1 MKKLFTLLLAVS
13 LLFSI
18 AATSAAAEGTGGT
31 MYPNPLQDVRVRQ
44 ALWYAIDMDAIV
56 DALWNGTVTAAHKS
70 LVPEGYWQANGLTE
84 YTYNPEKAK
93 ELLAEAG
100 WDGSR
105 TLKAVYYTGNLLDTI
120 TAIQAYW
127 NDVGVKMEFQLL
139 TDNLTALLWTPSADG
154 MHSAVDWDLCF
165 AGTNALTL
173 GEFYNRHHSTAVNNS
188 TVKPD
193 ETLDKLIEASRVAV
207 TKEDQ
212 KVAYDA
218 IQVYENER
226 VPVIPMFY
234 IPSWVVTSKH
244 LDMQGNPVGN
254 DQFSYRKNILDWT
267 TDREDR
273 TLYTNTGAVNALEHP
288 ATNPGL
294 FWHQEIVFDRLLNA
308 DESLAPTDGSLAES
322 YEVSADGKTI
332 AFKIRENVKWH
343 DGTPFTAEDVAWTF
357 RYYPTVPGAN
367 TVMTDVVN
375 DAKAIT
381 VDGNDGFA
389 AKPVGTGPF
398 KVETVKLGEY
408 TILSRNADYFMPG
421 TGNIEKL
428 YLYPSTDAG
437 DENLITN
444 AKAGM
449 IDYAFCKD
457 STQVQQLLEMSDY
470 TVYTVNVTFPRY
482 IFVNMFER

>member
-18 AATSAAAEGTGGT
+18 AVTSAAAEGTGGT

-70 LVPEGYWQANGLTE
+70 LVPEGYWQADGLTE

-93 ELLAEAG
+93 ELLAEVG

-193 ETLDKLIEASRVAV
+193 ETLDKLIEA
-207 TKEDQ
+207 
-212 KVAYDA
+212 
-218 IQVYENER
+218 
-226 VPVIPMFY
+226 
-234 IPSWVVTSKH
+234 
-244 LDMQGNPVGN
+244 L
-254 DQFSYRKNILDWT
+254 
-267 TDREDR
+267 
-273 TLYTNTGAVNALEHP
+273 
-288 ATNPGL
+288 
-294 FWHQEIVFDRLLNA
+294 
-308 DESLAPTDGSLAES
+308 SL
-322 YEVSADGKTI
+322 I
-332 AFKIRENVKWH
+332 HI
-343 DGTPFTAEDVAWTF
+343 
-357 RYYPTVPGAN
+357 
-367 TVMTDVVN
+367 
-375 DAKAIT
+375 
-381 VDGNDGFA
+381 
-389 AKPVGTGPF
+389 
-398 KVETVKLGEY
+398 
-408 TILSRNADYFMPG
+408 
-421 TGNIEKL
+421 
-428 YLYPSTDAG
+428 
-437 DENLITN
+437 
-444 AKAGM
+444 
-449 IDYAFCKD
+449 
-457 STQVQQLLEMSDY
+457 
-470 TVYTVNVTFPRY
+470 
-482 IFVNMFER
+482 

>member
-70 LVPEGYWQANGLTE
+70 LVPEGYWQADGLTE

-127 NDVGVKMEFQLL
+127 NDV
-139 TDNLTALLWTPSADG
+139 
-154 MHSAVDWDLCF
+154 
-165 AGTNALTL
+165 
-173 GEFYNRHHSTAVNNS
+173 
-188 TVKPD
+188 
-193 ETLDKLIEASRVAV
+193 
-207 TKEDQ
+207 
-212 KVAYDA
+212 
-218 IQVYENER
+218 
-226 VPVIPMFY
+226 
-234 IPSWVVTSKH
+234 
-244 LDMQGNPVGN
+244 
-254 DQFSYRKNILDWT
+254 
-267 TDREDR
+267 
-273 TLYTNTGAVNALEHP
+273 
-288 ATNPGL
+288 
-294 FWHQEIVFDRLLNA
+294 
-308 DESLAPTDGSLAES
+308 
-322 YEVSADGKTI
+322 
-332 AFKIRENVKWH
+332 
-343 DGTPFTAEDVAWTF
+343 
-357 RYYPTVPGAN
+357 
-367 TVMTDVVN
+367 VN
-375 DAKAIT
+375 DAKSIT
-381 VDGNDGFA
+381 VEGNTVTFEFNNA
-389 AKPVGTGPF
+389 QPNALTIFSQWPVLPKHKLESVAPENFSADTFWQMPIGTGPF